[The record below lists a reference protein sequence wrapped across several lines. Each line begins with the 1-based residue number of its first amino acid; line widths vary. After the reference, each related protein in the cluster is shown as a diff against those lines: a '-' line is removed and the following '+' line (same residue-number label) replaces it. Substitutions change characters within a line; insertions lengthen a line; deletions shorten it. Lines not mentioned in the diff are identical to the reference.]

1 MIKTKFILVFFLLLI
16 FVGCSTRFE
25 TPVTTENH
33 TTIYPPKNSKDII
46 ATIEFGT
53 RLSKKTGDVLKP
65 DSVFSIKADSK
76 LYTVIK
82 LKNREYNFNKEL
94 QFHIDWLE
102 QNGSLL
108 YRKQVDFENGDS
120 SNSILSSISITP
132 DKRQAGD
139 YKLRVYLFRE
149 LIAEKE
155 FVLDTTKYEPPVE
168 KIIEKEKPKPVI
180 AAHIILCRKIS
191 KKTGKLIGE
200 GTSFEIKKKNKVLAL
215 VKLKNLPVA
224 GNIKLKFYIDWIG
237 SNDSSLFR
245 KKTDLIVKDST
256 ATIESSI
263 SIPPDKREQG
273 NYTVKVYLSKNLLAQ
288 KKFELIKP
296 VKKHK

>member
-1 MIKTKFILVFFLLLI
+1 MA
-16 FVGCSTRFE
+16 
-25 TPVTTENH
+25 P
-33 TTIYPPKNSKDII
+33 
-46 ATIEFGT
+46 
-53 RLSKKTGDVLKP
+53 
-65 DSVFSIKADSK
+65 SIKADSK

-120 SNSILSSISITP
+120 SNSILSFISITP